1 MNAIKQPNAA
11 SASKLKVGI
20 LFGGRSPEHNISL
33 LSAYNVVAN
42 MDKDLFE
49 PVLLAIG
56 RDGTWYHLSE
66 MNISDPTDAQKVKL
80 PASDRVVYLSQNTG
94 DGAVIDKQTGEIITS
109 IDVLYPVL
117 HGANGEDGSIQ
128 GLAKVAGLPCVGC
141 SILGSSAGMDKD
153 VTKRLLRDAGIG
165 VADFVT
171 LRRGYNDKITYA
183 EMSQRLGTALFIKP
197 ANLGS
202 SVGVSFV
209 DNEADY
215 LRAVEEGFRYDPKVI
230 VEEKISGREIE
241 CAVLGNQHP
250 EASTIGE
257 ILPKTEW
264 YTFENKYVDDD
275 GAGLAIPA
283 DIGQDKIEEARQI
296 AIKSYVN
303 LECCGLTR
311 VDMFLKA
318 DGQIIVNEVNTLP
331 GFTKISMYPKLW
343 GYSGLEYKD
352 LISRLISLAVERYEA
367 ERALIY

>member
-1 MNAIKQPNAA
+1 MKRG
-11 SASKLKVGI
+11 KLKIGI
-20 LFGGRSPEHNISL
+20 VFGGKSPEHNISL
-33 LSAYNVVAN
+33 LSANNVVAN
-42 MDKDLFE
+42 IDREKYE
-49 PVLLAIG
+49 VVLLAIDK
-56 RDGTWYHLSE
+56 DGVWHLNE
-66 MNISDPTDAQKVKL
+66 GELVLDNAGDAQNVSL
-80 PASDRVVYLSQNTG
+80 PQYDNEVVLSQNYG
-94 DGAVIDKQTGEIITS
+94 DHSILDKSTGEVVAE

-117 HGANGEDGSIQ
+117 HGAFGEDGAIQ

-171 LRRGYNDKITYA
+171 LRKGYNDHLTYDEVKAKIGG
-183 EMSQRLGTALFIKP
+183 ELFIKP

-215 LRAVEEGFRYDPKVI
+215 IAAVKEGFEYDPKVI
-230 VEEKISGREIE
+230 VEEKINGREIE
-241 CAVLGNQHP
+241 CAVMGNEKP
-250 EASTIGE
+250 EASVIGE

-275 GAGLAIPA
+275 GAGLEIPA
-283 DIGQDKIEEARQI
+283 KITKEETERARSI
-296 AIKSYVN
+296 AINSYVN

-311 VDMFLKA
+311 VDMFLKE
-318 DGQIIVNEVNTLP
+318 DGEIVVNEINTLP

-343 GYSGLEYKD
+343 SHSGIEYQD
-352 LISRLISLAVERYEA
+352 LITKLIELAIDRFEKEERLKQ
-367 ERALIY
+367 